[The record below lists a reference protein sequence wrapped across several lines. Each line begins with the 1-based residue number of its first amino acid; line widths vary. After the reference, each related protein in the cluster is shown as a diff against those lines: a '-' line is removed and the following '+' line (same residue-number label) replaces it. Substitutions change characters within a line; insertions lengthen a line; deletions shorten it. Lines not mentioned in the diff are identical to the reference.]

1 MRAQILYS
9 LMLVVA
15 SLILLGMVLF
25 FVVLSDL
32 PYIPNDLRSLVYARP
47 TEIYAADGTL
57 VQRLGGRTYVS
68 LDKISPNFLNAVIA
82 TEDGDF
88 YRHSGIDKLGL
99 LRGAY
104 RSLAGHPLQSGS
116 TITQQLSKYLFF
128 SFQKSFG
135 RKLKEILISLQLEA
149 TFSKKEI
156 LEAYCNLIYF
166 GGAAHGVED
175 AARQYFNKSAAD
187 LTVPEAAMLAGILNS
202 PQSLNPFSHFD
213 RAKARQRLVLRRMV
227 KEGYLDESG
236 FAQASTDSVYLS
248 QRRSLGNDF
257 IDYVITAAQERYGR
271 EPVQYGGLR
280 IYTTLD
286 PALQAI
292 AEQEIEAGTLK
303 LEADLDSTG
312 MPLQSALVAI
322 SVTTGEVKALVGSRR
337 YVPAGFNRAVE
348 ANRHVGSCIKPF
360 VYLTAL
366 EQLRLT
372 PRTIVHDTVT
382 TLRDANNRPYR
393 PRNFDR
399 QYHGE
404 MVLKAA
410 LMQSLNVIS
419 AQLTAQVTPAK
430 VIETARRM
438 GISTPMEEVISLALG
453 TAGMSPLELAAA
465 YAVIANNGVYHR
477 PILIKRVEDL
487 NGVILDREYSF
498 GETRFEPAVTYQMLD
513 MMMGVIE
520 GGTGRV
526 VRALGF
532 DAPAAG
538 KTGTSTEYTDAWF
551 TGFTT
556 SLSTAVWVGYDRD
569 AQMRTREKRGV
580 DGSRGGA
587 PIWTNF
593 MKRANALYPGRAF
606 IMPPGLKTIYVNPQK
621 GWEVIKPEDGLRVV
635 IPEAAENYPFE

>member
-1 MRAQILYS
+1 MRAKILYS
-9 LMLVVA
+9 LMLA
-15 SLILLGMVLF
+15 AAGLLLTAMIIF

-32 PYIPNDLRSLVYARP
+32 PYLPRDLRSLVYARP

-57 VQRLGGRTYVS
+57 VQRLGGRTYVT

-82 TEDGDF
+82 TEDGGF

-104 RSLAGHPLQSGS
+104 RSLTGHPLQSGS

-149 TFSKKEI
+149 TFSKREI
-156 LEAYCNLIYF
+156 LEAYCNLVYF

-202 PQSLNPFSHFD
+202 PQKLNPFSHFD
-213 RAKARQRLVLRRMV
+213 NAKARQRLVLYRMA
-227 KEGYLDESG
+227 KEGYLTEVQRQ
-236 FAQASTDSVYLS
+236 QAAADSIHLS
-248 QRRSLGNDF
+248 RQRSFGNDF
-257 IDYVITAAQERYGR
+257 IDYVISEAQARYGR

-286 PALQAI
+286 PVLQAI
-292 AEQEIEAGTLK
+292 AEQEVEAGAFK
-303 LEADLDSTG
+303 LEAELDSTG
-312 MPLQSALVAI
+312 LPLQAALVALA
-322 SVTTGEVKALVGSRR
+322 VPTGEVKALVGARR
-337 YVPAGFNRAVE
+337 YVPAAFNRAVE

-366 EQLRLT
+366 EQLRVT
-372 PRTIVHDTVT
+372 PRSLVYDTLT

-399 QYHGE
+399 RYHGE

-419 AQLTAQVTPAK
+419 AQLTAEVTPAK
-430 VIETARRM
+430 VVETARRM
-438 GISTPMEEVISLALG
+438 GISTPIDEVISLALG

-477 PILIKRVEDL
+477 PVLIKRVEDV
-487 NGVILDREYSF
+487 NGVVLDREYSF
-498 GETRFEPAVTYQMLD
+498 GETRFDARVTYQMLD
-513 MMMGVIE
+513 MMRGVIE
-520 GGTGRV
+520 GGTGRGI
-526 VRALGF
+526 RALGF
-532 DAPAAG
+532 TAPAAG

-556 SLSTAVWVGYDRD
+556 SLATSVWVGYDRD
-569 AQMRTREKRGV
+569 AQMRTRDGRGV
-580 DGSRGGA
+580 DGGRGA
-587 PIWTNF
+587 VPIWAGF
-593 MKRANALYPGRAF
+593 MKRATALYPARDF
-606 IMPPGLKTIYVNPQK
+606 TMPPGLKTIHVNPEK
-621 GWEVIKPEDGLRVV
+621 GWEVIKPEDGLQLIV
-635 IPEAAENYPFE
+635 PEDAASGMYR

>member
-1 MRAQILYS
+1 MRAKILYS
-9 LMLVVA
+9 LMLA
-15 SLILLGMVLF
+15 AAGLLLTAMIIF

-32 PYIPNDLRSLVYARP
+32 PYLPRDLRSLVFARP

-57 VQRLGGRTYVS
+57 VQRLGGRTYVT

-82 TEDGDF
+82 TEDGGF

-104 RSLAGHPLQSGS
+104 RSLTGHPLQSGS

-149 TFSKKEI
+149 TFSKREI
-156 LEAYCNLIYF
+156 LEAYCNLVYF

-202 PQSLNPFSHFD
+202 PQKLNPFSHFD
-213 RAKARQRLVLRRMV
+213 NAKTRQRLVLYRMA
-227 KEGYLDESG
+227 KEGYLSE
-236 FAQASTDSVYLS
+236 AQRQQAAADSIHLS
-248 QRRSLGNDF
+248 KQRSFGNDF
-257 IDYVITAAQERYGR
+257 IDYVISEAQARYGR

-286 PALQAI
+286 PVLQAI
-292 AEQEIEAGTLK
+292 AEQEVEAGALK
-303 LEADLDSTG
+303 LEAELDSTG
-312 MPLQSALVAI
+312 LPLQAALVALA
-322 SVTTGEVKALVGSRR
+322 VPTGEVKALVGARR
-337 YVPAGFNRAVE
+337 YVPAAFNRAVE

-366 EQLRLT
+366 EQLRVT
-372 PRTIVHDTVT
+372 PRTLVYDTLT

-399 QYHGE
+399 RYHGE

-419 AQLTAQVTPAK
+419 AQLTAEVTPAK
-430 VIETARRM
+430 VVETARRM
-438 GISTPMEEVISLALG
+438 GISTPIDEVISLALG

-477 PILIKRVEDL
+477 PVLIKRVEDV
-487 NGVILDREYSF
+487 NGVVLDREYSF
-498 GETRFEPAVTYQMLD
+498 GETRFDARVTYQMLD
-513 MMMGVIE
+513 MMRGVIE
-520 GGTGRV
+520 GGTGRGI
-526 VRALGF
+526 RALGF
-532 DAPAAG
+532 TAPVAG

-556 SLSTAVWVGYDRD
+556 SLATSVWVGYDRD
-569 AQMRTREKRGV
+569 AQMRTRDGRGV
-580 DGSRGGA
+580 DGGRGA
-587 PIWTNF
+587 VPIWAGF
-593 MKRANALYPGRAF
+593 MKRATALYPARDF
-606 IMPPGLKTIYVNPQK
+606 TIPPGLKTVYVNPEK
-621 GWEVIKPEDGLRVV
+621 GWEVIKPEDGLQLIV
-635 IPEAAENYPFE
+635 PEDAAGGMYR

>member
-1 MRAQILYS
+1 MRAKILYS
-9 LMLVVA
+9 LMLA
-15 SLILLGMVLF
+15 AAGLLLTAMIIF

-32 PYIPNDLRSLVYARP
+32 PYLPRDLRSLVYARP

-57 VQRLGGRTYVS
+57 VQRLGGRTYVT

-82 TEDGDF
+82 TEDGGF

-104 RSLAGHPLQSGS
+104 RSLTGHPLQSGS

-149 TFSKKEI
+149 TFSKREI
-156 LEAYCNLIYF
+156 LEAYCNLVYF

-202 PQSLNPFSHFD
+202 PQKLNPFSHFD
-213 RAKARQRLVLRRMV
+213 NAKARQRLVLYRMA
-227 KEGYLDESG
+227 KEGYLTEVQRQ
-236 FAQASTDSVYLS
+236 QAAADSIHLS
-248 QRRSLGNDF
+248 RQRSFGNDF
-257 IDYVITAAQERYGR
+257 IDYVISEAQARYGR

-286 PALQAI
+286 PVLQAI
-292 AEQEIEAGTLK
+292 AEQEVEAGAFK
-303 LEADLDSTG
+303 LEAELDSTG
-312 MPLQSALVAI
+312 LPLQAALVALA
-322 SVTTGEVKALVGSRR
+322 VPTGEVKALVGARR
-337 YVPAGFNRAVE
+337 YVPAAFNRAVE

-366 EQLRLT
+366 EQLRVT
-372 PRTIVHDTVT
+372 PRSLVYDTLT

-399 QYHGE
+399 RYHGE

-419 AQLTAQVTPAK
+419 AQLTAEVTPAK
-430 VIETARRM
+430 VVETARRM
-438 GISTPMEEVISLALG
+438 GISTPIDEVISLALG

-477 PILIKRVEDL
+477 PVLIKRVEDV
-487 NGVILDREYSF
+487 NGVVLDREYSF
-498 GETRFEPAVTYQMLD
+498 GETRFDARVTYQMLD
-513 MMMGVIE
+513 MMRGVIE
-520 GGTGRV
+520 GGTGRGI
-526 VRALGF
+526 RALGF
-532 DAPAAG
+532 TAPAAG

-556 SLSTAVWVGYDRD
+556 SLATAVWVGYDRD
-569 AQMRTREKRGV
+569 AQMRTRDGRGV
-580 DGSRGGA
+580 DGGRGA
-587 PIWTNF
+587 VPIWAGF
-593 MKRANALYPGRAF
+593 MKRATALYPARDF
-606 IMPPGLKTIYVNPQK
+606 TMPPGLKTIHVNPEK
-621 GWEVIKPEDGLRVV
+621 GWEVIKPEDGLQLIV
-635 IPEAAENYPFE
+635 PEDATSGMYR

>member
-1 MRAQILYS
+1 MRAKILYS
-9 LMLVVA
+9 LMLA
-15 SLILLGMVLF
+15 AAGLLLTAMIIF

-32 PYIPNDLRSLVYARP
+32 PYLPRDLRSLVYARP

-57 VQRLGGRTYVS
+57 VQRLGGRTYVT

-82 TEDGDF
+82 TEDGGF

-104 RSLAGHPLQSGS
+104 RSLTGHPLQSGS

-149 TFSKKEI
+149 TFSKREI
-156 LEAYCNLIYF
+156 LEAYCNLVYF

-202 PQSLNPFSHFD
+202 PQKLNPFSHFD
-213 RAKARQRLVLRRMV
+213 NAKARQRLVLYRMA
-227 KEGYLDESG
+227 KEGYLTEVQRQ
-236 FAQASTDSVYLS
+236 QAAADSIHLS
-248 QRRSLGNDF
+248 RQRSFGNDF
-257 IDYVITAAQERYGR
+257 IDYVISEAQARYGR

-286 PALQAI
+286 PVLQAI
-292 AEQEIEAGTLK
+292 AEQEVEAGAFK
-303 LEADLDSTG
+303 LEAELDSTG
-312 MPLQSALVAI
+312 LPLQAALVALA
-322 SVTTGEVKALVGSRR
+322 VPTGEVKALVGARR
-337 YVPAGFNRAVE
+337 YVPAAFNRAVE

-366 EQLRLT
+366 EQLRVT
-372 PRTIVHDTVT
+372 PRTLVYDTLT

-399 QYHGE
+399 RYHGE

-419 AQLTAQVTPAK
+419 AQLTAEVTPAK
-430 VIETARRM
+430 VVETARRM
-438 GISTPMEEVISLALG
+438 GISTPIDEVISLALG

-477 PILIKRVEDL
+477 PVLIKRVEDV
-487 NGVILDREYSF
+487 NGVVLDREYSF
-498 GETRFEPAVTYQMLD
+498 GETRFDARVTYQMLD
-513 MMMGVIE
+513 MMRGVIE
-520 GGTGRV
+520 GGTGRGI
-526 VRALGF
+526 RALGF
-532 DAPAAG
+532 TAPAAG

-556 SLSTAVWVGYDRD
+556 SLATSVWVGYDRD
-569 AQMRTREKRGV
+569 AQMRTRDGRGV
-580 DGSRGGA
+580 DGGRGA
-587 PIWTNF
+587 VPIWAGF
-593 MKRANALYPGRAF
+593 MKRATALYPARDF
-606 IMPPGLKTIYVNPQK
+606 TMPPGLKTIHVNPEK
-621 GWEVIKPEDGLRVV
+621 GWEVIKPEDGLQLIV
-635 IPEAAENYPFE
+635 PEDATSGMYR

>member
-1 MRAQILYS
+1 MRVKILYS
-9 LMLVVA
+9 LMLA
-15 SLILLGMVLF
+15 AAGLLLTAMIIF

-32 PYIPNDLRSLVYARP
+32 PYLPRDLRSLVFARP

-57 VQRLGGRTYVS
+57 VQRLGGRTYVT

-82 TEDGDF
+82 TEDGGF

-104 RSLAGHPLQSGS
+104 RSLTGHPLQSGS

-149 TFSKKEI
+149 TFSKREI
-156 LEAYCNLIYF
+156 LEAYCNLVYF

-187 LTVPEAAMLAGILNS
+187 LTVPEAALLAGILNS
-202 PQSLNPFSHFD
+202 PQKLNPFSHFD
-213 RAKARQRLVLRRMV
+213 NAKARQRLVLYRMA
-227 KEGYLDESG
+227 KEGYLTEVQRQ
-236 FAQASTDSVYLS
+236 QAAADSIHLS
-248 QRRSLGNDF
+248 RQRSFGNDF
-257 IDYVITAAQERYGR
+257 IDYVISEAQARYGR

-286 PALQAI
+286 PVLQAI
-292 AEQEIEAGTLK
+292 AEQEVEAGAFK
-303 LEADLDSTG
+303 LEAELDSTG
-312 MPLQSALVAI
+312 LPLQAALVALA
-322 SVTTGEVKALVGSRR
+322 VPTGEVKALVGARR
-337 YVPAGFNRAVE
+337 YVPAAFNRAVE

-366 EQLRLT
+366 EQLRVT
-372 PRTIVHDTVT
+372 PRSLVYDTLT

-399 QYHGE
+399 RYHGE

-419 AQLTAQVTPAK
+419 AQLTAEVTPAK
-430 VIETARRM
+430 VVETARRM
-438 GISTPMEEVISLALG
+438 GISTPIDEVISLALG

-477 PILIKRVEDL
+477 PVLIKRVEDV
-487 NGVILDREYSF
+487 NGVVLDREYSF
-498 GETRFEPAVTYQMLD
+498 GETRFDARVTYQMLD
-513 MMMGVIE
+513 MMRGVIE
-520 GGTGRV
+520 GGTGRGI
-526 VRALGF
+526 RALGF
-532 DAPAAG
+532 TAPAAG

-556 SLSTAVWVGYDRD
+556 SLATSVWVGYDRD
-569 AQMRTREKRGV
+569 AQMRTRDGRGV
-580 DGSRGGA
+580 DGGRGA
-587 PIWTNF
+587 VPIWAGF
-593 MKRANALYPGRAF
+593 MKRATALYPARDF
-606 IMPPGLKTIYVNPQK
+606 TMPPGLKTIHVNPEK
-621 GWEVIKPEDGLRVV
+621 GWEVIKPEDGLQLIV
-635 IPEAAENYPFE
+635 PEDATSGVYR

>member
-1 MRAQILYS
+1 MRAKILYS
-9 LMLVVA
+9 LMLA
-15 SLILLGMVLF
+15 AAGLLLTAMIIF

-32 PYIPNDLRSLVYARP
+32 PYLPRDLRSLVYARP

-57 VQRLGGRTYVS
+57 VQRLGGRTYVT

-82 TEDGDF
+82 TEDGGF

-104 RSLAGHPLQSGS
+104 RSLTGHPLQSGS

-149 TFSKKEI
+149 TFSKREI
-156 LEAYCNLIYF
+156 LEAYCNLVYF

-202 PQSLNPFSHFD
+202 PQKLNPFSHFD
-213 RAKARQRLVLRRMV
+213 NAKARQRLVLYRMA
-227 KEGYLDESG
+227 KEGYLTEVQRQ
-236 FAQASTDSVYLS
+236 QAAADSIHLS
-248 QRRSLGNDF
+248 RQRSFGNDF
-257 IDYVITAAQERYGR
+257 IDYVISEAQARYGR

-286 PALQAI
+286 PVLQAI
-292 AEQEIEAGTLK
+292 AEQEVEAGAFK
-303 LEADLDSTG
+303 LEAELDSTG
-312 MPLQSALVAI
+312 LPLQAALVALA
-322 SVTTGEVKALVGSRR
+322 VPTGEVKALVGARR
-337 YVPAGFNRAVE
+337 YVPAAFNRAVE

-366 EQLRLT
+366 EQLRVT
-372 PRTIVHDTVT
+372 PRSLVYDTLT

-399 QYHGE
+399 RYHGE

-419 AQLTAQVTPAK
+419 AQLTAEVTPAK
-430 VIETARRM
+430 VVETARRM
-438 GISTPMEEVISLALG
+438 GISTPIDEVISLALG

-477 PILIKRVEDL
+477 PVLIKRVEDV
-487 NGVILDREYSF
+487 NGVVLDREYSF
-498 GETRFEPAVTYQMLD
+498 GETRFDARVTYQMLD
-513 MMMGVIE
+513 MMRGVIE
-520 GGTGRV
+520 GGTGRGI
-526 VRALGF
+526 RALGF
-532 DAPAAG
+532 TAPAAG

-556 SLSTAVWVGYDRD
+556 SLATSVWVGYDRD
-569 AQMRTREKRGV
+569 AQMRTRDGRGV
-580 DGSRGGA
+580 DGGRGA
-587 PIWTNF
+587 VPIWAGF
-593 MKRANALYPGRAF
+593 MKRATALYPARDF
-606 IMPPGLKTIYVNPQK
+606 TMPPGLKTIHVNPEK
-621 GWEVIKPEDGLRVV
+621 GWEVIKPEDGLQLIV
-635 IPEAAENYPFE
+635 PEDATSGMYR